1 MFRIYFLI
9 PLLIPLLFV
18 KGTFAEWLFR
28 PIQKWIDW
36 LAKRPV
42 LAMTVVGVFSFVL
55 SASIALTSHLP
66 VPQTHDEFGYLL
78 LGDTFAHGRVTNPTP
93 KMWEHFETVHE
104 IMTPSYAA
112 KYPPAQGMAIA
123 VGELVGLPI
132 LGVWLMGALGCVA
145 VCWMLM
151 AWMPA
156 RWAVPGGFVV
166 AVHPQVLEWSQDY
179 WGGAVAMCGGALV
192 LGAFRR
198 LVREP
203 HKRDAVWMGM
213 GLALMANSRPFEGF
227 LLGGLLMLGLAGWMI
242 AGGRERILLSLR
254 KIIAPMAVMMVLLG
268 LEVGYYNWRVTGNP
282 WVMPYAAYQEQ
293 YAMAPQFLFEQ
304 PRPYLTYRHLDIQKL
319 HEDYLR
325 FYRWQRQS
333 WARLAKATYYK
344 IHELGQGYLCSY
356 LMLVPLLGLPW
367 ALREER
373 WLRFVFWTGVWFT
386 GLSLMGTWMF
396 PHFAAPAAGVFFLLV
411 MESMRSLN
419 AWHIGTRR
427 VGRNLVRGVA
437 LLLAVALLHV
447 WVKIAE
453 SDTSLWYYKR
463 YAMIQELKK
472 APGKSLV
479 IVKYDADHNPHREW
493 VYNEADL
500 DNAKVIL
507 AQDMGEKNQELLDYY
522 RDRKVWV
529 VHADAAN
536 PEPEPGRN

>member
-1 MFRIYFLI
+1 
-9 PLLIPLLFV
+9 
-18 KGTFAEWLFR
+18 
-28 PIQKWIDW
+28 
-36 LAKRPV
+36 
-42 LAMTVVGVFSFVL
+42 
-55 SASIALTSHLP
+55 
-66 VPQTHDEFGYLL
+66 
-78 LGDTFAHGRVTNPTP
+78 
-93 KMWEHFETVHE
+93 
-104 IMTPSYAA
+104 
-112 KYPPAQGMAIA
+112 
-123 VGELVGLPI
+123 
-132 LGVWLMGALGCVA
+132 
-145 VCWMLM
+145 
-151 AWMPA
+151 
-156 RWAVPGGFVV
+156 
-166 AVHPQVLEWSQDY
+166 
-179 WGGAVAMCGGALV
+179 
-192 LGAFRR
+192 
-198 LVREP
+198 
-203 HKRDAVWMGM
+203 
-213 GLALMANSRPFEGF
+213 
-227 LLGGLLMLGLAGWMI
+227 MLGLAGWMI